1 MSRRSLRLPTAR
13 SATAARQQG
22 VVLFVAL
29 IVLVVMAL
37 AGVAMMRQSGSGLS
51 IAGNVGM
58 KQNATAAGDFGTES
72 AIAWWSAQRNVPGAL
87 DADVPGEGYF
97 SSWGAAGDPRLS
109 GDPTRYPW
117 GSAKQATANDGTGNE
132 VSYIIERLC
141 LNPNQATNIAGQLCV
156 NSPVEDGRDKSGTCD
171 HYPKSCG
178 DDITAI
184 HYRISSR
191 IQGPKNTV
199 SYTQVMVQ

>member
-1 MSRRSLRLPTAR
+1 MHTPSRLQHRPA
-13 SATAARQQG
+13 QQG

-37 AGVAMMRQSGSGLS
+37 AGVAMMRQSGTGLS

-58 KQNATAAGDFGTES
+58 KQNATAAGDFGTEA
-72 AIAWWSAQRNVPGAL
+72 AIAWWVVQKAIPNAL
-87 DADVPGEGYF
+87 DNDVAAEGYY
-97 SSWGAAGDPRLS
+97 SSWGTVADKRLT
-109 GDPTRYPW
+109 GDPTLYPW
-117 GSAKQATANDGTGNE
+117 GSAKQATPNDGTGNE

-141 LNPNQATNIAGQLCV
+141 LNAAQAANNANQLCV
-156 NSPVEDGRDKSGTCD
+156 VTTVDDGRDKSGTCD

-191 IQGPKNTV
+191 IQGPRNTV
-199 SYTQVMVQ
+199 SYIQVMVQ

>member
-1 MSRRSLRLPTAR
+1 MSRPVRLASRRPRAH
-13 SATAARQQG
+13 AQQG

-51 IAGNVGM
+51 IAGNIGM
-58 KQNATAAGDFGTES
+58 KQNATSAGDLGTET
-72 AIAWWSAQRNVPGAL
+72 AIAWWDVQRKLPGVL
-87 DADVPGEGYF
+87 DSDIPAEGYF
-97 SSWGAAGDPRLS
+97 SSWGAAGDARLS

-132 VSYIIERLC
+132 VLYIIERLC
-141 LNPNQATNIAGQLCV
+141 LNADQAANVAGQLCV
-156 NSPVEDGRDKSGTCD
+156 NSPISDGTDKSGTCD

-178 DDITAI
+178 DDATAI

-199 SYTQVMVQ
+199 SYTQVMVH

>member
-1 MSRRSLRLPTAR
+1 MSMKKAPSSKHA
-13 SATAARQQG
+13 QQG

-58 KQNATAAGDFGTES
+58 KQNATSAGDFGTEA
-72 AIAWWSAQRNVPGAL
+72 AIAWWLPRKTVAGAL
-87 DADVPGEGYF
+87 DSDVPAEGYF
-97 SSWGAAGDPRLS
+97 SNWGVAGDSRML

-117 GSAKQATANDGTGNE
+117 DTGTYKTATTNDGTNNE
-132 VSYIIERLC
+132 VRYIVERMC
-141 LNPNQATNIAGQLCV
+141 LVANQTPDAAGQMCV
-156 NSPVEDGRDKSGTCD
+156 NSKLTEGTD
-171 HYPKSCG
+171 HGVGCGNYPQDTLCQG
-178 DDITAI
+178 TAVAI

-191 IQGPKNTV
+191 IQGPKNTF
-199 SYTQVMVQ
+199 SYIQVMVQ

>member
-1 MSRRSLRLPTAR
+1 MSIRTRLRTRR
-13 SATAARQQG
+13 AAQQG

-51 IAGNVGM
+51 VAGNVGM
-58 KQNATAAGDFGTES
+58 KQNATSAGDFGTES
-72 AIAWWSAQRNVPGAL
+72 AIAWWVVQKAIPNGLDNDVLAQ
-87 DADVPGEGYF
+87 GYF
-97 SSWGAAGDPRLS
+97 SSWGVAGDPRLA

-117 GSAKQATANDGTGNE
+117 GSAKQATANDGTSNE

-141 LNPNQATNIAGQLCV
+141 LNPNQASDNAAQLCV
-156 NSPVEDGRDKSGTCD
+156 NSPVQDGRDKSGTCD
-171 HYPKSCG
+171 NYPKSCG

-191 IQGPKNTV
+191 IQGPRNTV
-199 SYTQVMVQ
+199 SYIQVMVQ

>member
-1 MSRRSLRLPTAR
+1 MNSLILAGHRPLRARR
-13 SATAARQQG
+13 AAQQG

-72 AIAWWSAQRNVPGAL
+72 AIAWWVVQKAIPNAL
-87 DADVPGEGYF
+87 DADVPAEGYY
-97 SSWGAAGDPRLS
+97 SSWGAVGDARLT
-109 GDPTRYPW
+109 GDPTGYPW
-117 GSAKQATANDGTGNE
+117 GSAKQATANDGTNNQ

-141 LNPNQATNIAGQLCV
+141 LNPNQASSLAGQLCV
-156 NSPVEDGRDKSGTCD
+156 NSPVEDGLDKSGTCA

-191 IQGPKNTV
+191 VQGPRNTV
-199 SYTQVMVQ
+199 SYIQVMVQ